1 MNKTKKAATGTTKKA
16 ASGVNSASCI
26 SDGGLAPWS
35 RGTLTPDQVCAR
47 DFNPKLTGG
56 EPRVAYKCTSGANWA
71 CCVYDEVGDTTE
83 QPLQNLGTCTRYAD
97 TTTGTTTPVSADEDE
112 QEDKDHESASLE
124 AYAQEETRDADADDF
139 ETVRFYLYDIMIS
152 ISQCM
157 QTFHAPNEAY
167 YMNIINACLLSLM
180 YHQLIWSMVDD
191 SCTHNW

>member
-1 MNKTKKAATGTTKKA
+1 MKKTTKAATGTTKKA

-97 TTTGTTTPVSADEDE
+97 TTTGTTTPVSTDEDE
-112 QEDKDHESASLE
+112 HEDKDHESASLE

-139 ETVRFYLYDIMIS
+139 ETVRS
-152 ISQCM
+152 KQ
-157 QTFHAPNEAY
+157 
-167 YMNIINACLLSLM
+167 NI
-180 YHQLIWSMVDD
+180 
-191 SCTHNW
+191 